1 MFNINI
7 NSLEYKLR
15 LAQQPQKAVD
25 PIAQSIQS
33 SLASNCT
40 ITVRSGKKMWTGS
53 GFHIGEGYVAT
64 AAHVVPPELIGSGAE
79 ITATF
84 DGKVMFPMQ
93 IAATDPNIDSGII
106 FNPQV
111 AKTVPACRLGDSNS
125 AQVGDIIAVIS
136 SPEGWHDTATVGR
149 VANIHQSLGE
159 ADKPAWNDLIFIDA
173 DILQGSSGGMTIG
186 TDGLVYGSIM
196 GVTGQHADIGIGERA
211 ICPSN
216 KIKALLQTIKK

>member
-1 MFNINI
+1 M
-7 NSLEYKLR
+7 
-15 LAQQPQKAVD
+15 
-25 PIAQSIQS
+25 
-33 SLASNCT
+33 
-40 ITVRSGKKMWTGS
+40 
-53 GFHIGEGYVAT
+53 AT

-84 DGKVMFPMQ
+84 DGKIMYPMQ
-93 IAATDPNIDSGII
+93 ISVTDPNIDSGII

-111 AKTVPACRLGDSNS
+111 AKIVPPCKLGNS
-125 AQVGDIIAVIS
+125 DTAQVGDIIAVIS

-149 VANIHQSLGE
+149 IANIHQSLGE

-186 TDGLVYGSIM
+186 TDGFVYGSIM

-216 KIKALLQTIKK
+216 KIQALLQTIKK